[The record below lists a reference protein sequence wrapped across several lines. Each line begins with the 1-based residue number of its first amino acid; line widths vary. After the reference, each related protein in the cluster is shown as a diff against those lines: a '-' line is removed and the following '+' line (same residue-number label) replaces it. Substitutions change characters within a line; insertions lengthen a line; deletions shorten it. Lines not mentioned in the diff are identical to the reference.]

1 MTVTTDLRFFDKE
14 RALKN
19 TFPGIDCGNKKCL
32 MICAETLSAAQTMR
46 LNEKQ
51 AVEKAIQQH
60 ILPEFHCTPAM
71 NHQLLH
77 QNVCRFGFYPEDRT
91 ILPLSSKPPKLKL
104 KQFVAGT
111 SACKKCKELDGKIV
125 THLEERDSA
134 KMQQKGFYK
143 QNDKSYAPHPHCKCG
158 WSTIPGKELSFVCEG
173 LGFGRYALPFAELFD
188 GLFDLFK
195 KIKAKEL
202 QSNSVTYLLITAH
215 GVYGGNA
222 FPVSSPNNPTTT
234 YMDDIL
240 SNAPECR
247 MFLQELK
254 RIMAPMGI
262 IELRM
267 CEGVKDN
274 KGENIAQKLANA
286 TGCIIKAYVTDV
298 NALRTKRWK
307 IKTPKK
313 LKEIVKDEHIFT
325 YPSPIPATVK
335 YFYPQT
341 I

>member
-104 KQFVAGT
+104 KQFVADA

-134 KMQQKGFYK
+134 KMRQKGFYK
-143 QNDKSYAPHPHCKCG
+143 QNDDFYAPHPHCKCG
-158 WSTIPGKELSFVCEG
+158 WKNFKGITLV
-173 LGFGRYALPFAELFD
+173 FASANLKWMSNIVINATVFD
-188 GLFDLFK
+188 GLNDLIDKINAK
-195 KIKAKEL
+195 KLQDNSVVHLIIIAHGRNSGNTFPISKKNSSDRFEDILAK
-202 QSNSVTYLLITAH
+202 SNSVYLDTLT
-215 GVYGGNA
+215 
-222 FPVSSPNNPTTT
+222 
-234 YMDDIL
+234 
-240 SNAPECR
+240 
-247 MFLQELK
+247 
-254 RIMAPMGI
+254 RIMAPMGL

-267 CEGVKDN
+267 CKGAKDKWGERIAQNIANKTGCFIRAYNTEINLLGWGVKRVPKN
-274 KGENIAQKLANA
+274 KNDISIQ
-286 TGCIIKAYVTDV
+286 IPTD
-298 NALRTKRWK
+298 LSGHFKDFH
-307 IKTPKK
+307 PSKK
-313 LKEIVKDEHIFT
+313 
-325 YPSPIPATVK
+325 
-335 YFYPQT
+335 
-341 I
+341 

>member
-104 KQFVAGT
+104 KQFVADA

-134 KMQQKGFYK
+134 KMRQKGFYK
-143 QNDKSYAPHPHCKCG
+143 QNDDFYAPHPHCKCG
-158 WSTIPGKELSFVCEG
+158 WSTIPGKELSFACKNLGTIAYIIPGSQAFNG
-173 LGFGRYALPFAELFD
+173 LAD
-188 GLFDLFK
+188 MIN
-195 KIKAKEL
+195 KIKSKKL
-202 QSNSVTYLLITAH
+202 PDNSVTYLRIIAH
-215 GVYGGNA
+215 GKYEGNTFPLETKSGGDR
-222 FPVSSPNNPTTT
+222 FEDIRNNLNKKLL
-234 YMDDIL
+234 D
-240 SNAPECR
+240 
-247 MFLQELK
+247 ELK
-254 RIMAPMGI
+254 RIMAPMGL

-267 CEGVKDN
+267 CYGIKN
-274 KGENIAQKLANA
+274 KSGEKLAQDLANI
-286 TGCIIKAYVTDV
+286 TGCIVRAYKSEI
-298 NALRTKRWK
+298 NLWGLGTKKSPRLPFTKDTHFNIPVK
-307 IKTPKK
+307 IY
-313 LKEIVKDEHIFT
+313 EHYKD
-325 YPSPIPATVK
+325 
-335 YFYPQT
+335 FYPNA
-341 I
+341 